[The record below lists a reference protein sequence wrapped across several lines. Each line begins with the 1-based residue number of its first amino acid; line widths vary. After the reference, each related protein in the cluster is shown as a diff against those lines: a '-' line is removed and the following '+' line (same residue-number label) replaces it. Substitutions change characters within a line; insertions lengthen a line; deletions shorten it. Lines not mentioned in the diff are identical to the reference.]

1 MLRVENLYKRY
12 GDFLAL
18 NGLQMHVRKG
28 ELFGFVGPN
37 GAGKTTTIR
46 IIVGLLTAS
55 SGDVWVAGQRV
66 GKDLKVLK
74 NHIGFVP
81 DFFGLYDNL
90 TVMEY
95 LEFYAAAYQIPARE
109 QKHRAL
115 EVLDMVQLS
124 QVEDKYVD
132 ALSRGMQQKLCVA
145 RALIHKPPL
154 LVMDEPASG
163 LDPRTRREFKE
174 LLKQLRQMDYTI
186 LISSHILSELA
197 DMCTGIGI
205 INQGRM
211 VLQGDIEDIM
221 ISIDSS
227 NPLLITV
234 YKNLEEAVRLVGNH
248 PLVTRVSIQEN
259 IISVLFSGTREEEA
273 QLLESLIRAGVMVTS
288 FCREHGSLE
297 SVFFTMTEAGKEG
310 EVYETE
316 SGFSE

>member
-221 ISIDSS
+221 VSIDSS

>member
-132 ALSRGMQQKLCVA
+132 ALSRGMQQRLCVA

-221 ISIDSS
+221 VSIDSS

>member
-211 VLQGDIEDIM
+211 ALQGDIEDIM

>member
-221 ISIDSS
+221 VSIDSS

-234 YKNLEEAVRLVGNH
+234 YKNLEEAVRLVSNH

>member
-124 QVEDKYVD
+124 QVEDKCVD

-221 ISIDSS
+221 VSIDSS

-259 IISVLFSGTREEEA
+259 VISVLFSGTREEEA

>member
-221 ISIDSS
+221 VSIDSS

-259 IISVLFSGTREEEA
+259 VISVLFSGTREEEA

-297 SVFFTMTEAGKEG
+297 SVFFTMTGAGKEG

>member
-154 LVMDEPASG
+154 LVMD
-163 LDPRTRREFKE
+163 
-174 LLKQLRQMDYTI
+174 
-186 LISSHILSELA
+186 
-197 DMCTGIGI
+197 
-205 INQGRM
+205 
-211 VLQGDIEDIM
+211 
-221 ISIDSS
+221 
-227 NPLLITV
+227 
-234 YKNLEEAVRLVGNH
+234 
-248 PLVTRVSIQEN
+248 
-259 IISVLFSGTREEEA
+259 
-273 QLLESLIRAGVMVTS
+273 
-288 FCREHGSLE
+288 
-297 SVFFTMTEAGKEG
+297 
-310 EVYETE
+310 
-316 SGFSE
+316 

>member
-18 NGLQMHVRKG
+18 NGLHMHVRKG

-221 ISIDSS
+221 VSIDSS

>member
-12 GDFLAL
+12 GNFLAL
-18 NGLQMHVRKG
+18 NGLQMNVRKG

-46 IIVGLLTAS
+46 IIAGLLSAS
-55 SGDVWVAGQRV
+55 SGEVWVDGQRV

-109 QKHRAL
+109 QKRRAQ
-115 EVLDMVQLS
+115 EVLELVNLP
-124 QVEDKYVD
+124 QVEDQYVD
-132 ALSRGMQQKLCVA
+132 TLSRGMQQKLCVA

-211 VLQGDIEDIM
+211 VLQGDIEEILV
-221 ISIDSS
+221 SIDSS

-248 PLVTRVSIQEN
+248 PLVTRVSIQGN
-259 IISVLFSGTREEEA
+259 VISVLFSGTREEEA
-273 QLLESLIRAGVMVTS
+273 QVIESLIRAGEMVTS
-288 FCREHGSLE
+288 FSREHGSLE
-297 SVFFTMTEAGKEG
+297 SVFFAMTEAEKEG
-310 EVYETE
+310 KVYEAE

>member
-12 GDFLAL
+12 GNFLAL
-18 NGLQMHVRKG
+18 NGLQMNVRKG

-46 IIVGLLTAS
+46 IIAGLLSAS
-55 SGDVWVAGQRV
+55 SGEVWVDGQRV

-109 QKHRAL
+109 QKRRAQ
-115 EVLDMVQLS
+115 EVLELVNLP
-124 QVEDKYVD
+124 QVEDQYVD
-132 ALSRGMQQKLCVA
+132 TLSRGMQQKLCVA

-211 VLQGDIEDIM
+211 VLQGDIEEILV
-221 ISIDSS
+221 SIDSS

-248 PLVTRVSIQEN
+248 PLVTRVSIQGN
-259 IISVLFSGTREEEA
+259 VISVLFSGTREEEA

-288 FCREHGSLE
+288 FRREHGTLE
-297 SVFFTMTEAGKEG
+297 SVFLAMTEAEKEG
-310 EVYETE
+310 KLYEAE